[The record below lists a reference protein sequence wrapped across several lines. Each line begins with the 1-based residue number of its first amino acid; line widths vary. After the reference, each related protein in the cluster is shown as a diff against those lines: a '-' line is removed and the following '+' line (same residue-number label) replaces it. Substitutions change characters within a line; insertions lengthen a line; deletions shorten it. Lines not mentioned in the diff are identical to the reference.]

1 MSATRTIADLPGPR
15 GLPLL
20 GNALQLLPVS
30 RAHLTIEAW
39 SQRYG
44 PIFQFRAGS
53 RRWVALAD
61 QEEINA
67 VLRDRPEGFRR
78 LRELARSFEEIGF
91 VGVFA
96 AEGEAWRRQRR
107 LVVTALNA
115 NQLHRHFDVIG
126 LATRRLQQRLREQAR
141 LDEPLRIAQP
151 LTSFAVDV
159 TSALAFGHD
168 LNTLE
173 RGEVELQRHIQLAF
187 KMLAHRALFPFPY
200 WRWFELPAD
209 RAMKRSVVELRSAVA
224 GFIERARAEMRQ
236 RPQLC
241 EEPENFLQGML
252 AAQQSEGRFTDDE
265 IIGNVFTLLLAG
277 EDTTAHTLAW
287 TIWFLAQHKD
297 IQERLAEEAVGLLG
311 QERCPADHEQA
322 SSFLYGEA
330 VIREAIRL
338 KPVAVWESGEPL
350 KDMTICGTLI
360 PAGTRVTMLKR
371 RVSLGAGGPEFEPER
386 WLEHDERQAPDT
398 KSFLGFGAGPRF
410 CPGRN
415 LAFLE
420 AKTALAM
427 IAADFEIELDD
438 TSGPVSEDVSFT
450 MIPKGL
456 RVRLTSRAVTTPT
469 QEDTRNDRRLG
480 VG

>member
-1 MSATRTIADLPGPR
+1 MSTLRSIHDLPGPR

-20 GNALQLLPVS
+20 GSGHQLLPVNRS
-30 RAHLTIEAW
+30 HLAVEAW
-39 SQRYG
+39 SERYG
-44 PIFQFRAGS
+44 PIFKFRAG
-53 RRWVALAD
+53 RRLWVALTD
-61 QEEINA
+61 QDEINA
-67 VLRDRPEGFRR
+67 LLRDRPEGFRR
-78 LRELARSFEEIGF
+78 LRELARSFEETGF

-96 AEGEAWRRQRR
+96 AEGEVWKRQRR

-115 NQLHRHFDVIG
+115 NNLHRHFDAISV
-126 LATRRLQQRLREQAR
+126 ATRRLQQRLREQAR
-141 LDEPLRIAQP
+141 LGEPLPIAQP

-173 RGEVELQRHIQLAF
+173 RGEVELQRHIQQVF
-187 KMLAHRALFPFPY
+187 KMLAYRALFPFPY

-209 RAMKRSVVELRSAVA
+209 RAMKRSAIELRSAVA
-224 GFIERARAEMRQ
+224 GFIERARAELRQ
-236 RPQLC
+236 RPQLLQ
-241 EEPENFLQGML
+241 EPENFLQGML
-252 AAQQSEGRFTDDE
+252 AAQQSEGRFTDEE
-265 IIGNVFTLLLAG
+265 ISGNVFTLLLAG

-287 TIWFLAQHKD
+287 TIWFLAKHRH
-297 IQERLAEEAVGLLG
+297 IQERLADEAAGLLG
-311 QERCPADHEQA
+311 EERCPADHEQA

-350 KDMTICGTLI
+350 KDTTICDTLI

-371 RVSLGAGGPEFEPER
+371 RVSLSAGGPEFEPER
-386 WLEHDERQAPDT
+386 WLEGGERQAPDP

-427 IAADFEIELDD
+427 IAANFEIELDD
-438 TSGPVSEDVSFT
+438 TGGPVSEDVSFT
-450 MIPKGL
+450 MVPRGL
-456 RVRLTSRAVTTPT
+456 RVRLRERACERSGAATA
-469 QEDTRNDRRLG
+469 G
-480 VG
+480 A